1 MPFSATSDAYG
12 WTIDMQ
18 RNSGKTSRTMAEAW
32 APPADLPTGE
42 AGRPL
47 ACVASTYTFH
57 APFFES
63 ELLPRFLG
71 LKFDETEGERPFIVE
86 REQALAAAQ
95 AFVLVDADHLDPSQS
110 TLRWDQLPVRVPR
123 GGVQHAK
130 VVILLWENCARLIVS
145 SANVTRSGYRRN
157 REIAGIVD
165 FYDHDTSAPRQL
177 ILDALGFIKDIGE
190 WARAADAATGRLRES
205 LERARS
211 RVRDWRSMPADFR
224 PRELPR
230 ALFVG
235 TLPRR
240 NGGVA
245 SSSLDQLLGIW
256 GSRRAEEI
264 TVMTPFVGDIAG
276 PVDPVV
282 DRLLRLPRTRDA
294 RGYLVV
300 PGQPSEKDPNKMVV
314 GLPKRFL
321 EAWASAWRTDPAA
334 VTTFVV
340 PLCRKGEK
348 ANRDLHAKGVLVA
361 GDGMEMLMCGSSNFS
376 PSGMGLGAANTEANL
391 CYLDDYN
398 TKRNGRRLEDRL
410 PADWDLDRC
419 ESAIWP
425 DAADAIEDEQPGS
438 NQPIP
443 AVFLW
448 AAYDQR
454 ASVLTIALDP
464 QRTLPAEW
472 SVRLP
477 GEGYEQTA
485 PLADHLGVPLP
496 PPNGRVA
503 LQLPESFRGANIAAL
518 RVAWR
523 DEAGD
528 VKSGL
533 MPVNVES
540 TESLLPPEEFRSL
553 TAHGIVECLLSGREP
568 AEWVALLENRKN
580 GPGTDARAFDSLNAV
595 DTSGYALYR
604 MRRLGAALTAQGE
617 RLLKTVRTR
626 EAFTYRLRQ
635 DPLGPLML
643 AEALIRESEGTA
655 LGKGDES
662 TASLLMFSL
671 AEISLMLA
679 HVSRRLAETRF
690 RPLFDETVSDIEKM
704 SDVCAE
710 RATPSLNLSRYL
722 ASVKAKCGEL
732 LGRQKAEGQH
742 AG

>member
-1 MPFSATSDAYG
+1 MP
-12 WTIDMQ
+12 
-18 RNSGKTSRTMAEAW
+18 RNNGKSTGTMAEAW
-32 APPADLPTGE
+32 SPPADLPIGE

-47 ACVASTYTFH
+47 FCVASTYTFH

-71 LKFDETEGERPFIVE
+71 LKFDETEGQRPFIVE

-130 VVILLWENCARLIVS
+130 VVILMWENCARLIVS
-145 SANVTRSGYRRN
+145 SGNVTRSGYRRN
-157 REIAGIVD
+157 REIAGLVD
-165 FYDHDTSAPRQL
+165 FYDHETSAPRKL
-177 ILDALGFIKDIGE
+177 VLDALAFISDVGE
-190 WARAADAATGRLRES
+190 WARASDRATGRLQQS
-205 LERARS
+205 VERAQRCL
-211 RVRDWRSMPADFR
+211 RDWRSMPVDFK

-230 ALFVG
+230 VSFVA

-245 SSSLDQLLGIW
+245 VSALDQLLDIW
-256 GSRRAEEI
+256 GSRRADEI

-282 DRLLRLPRTRDA
+282 DRLLSLPRTRDA

-300 PGQPSEKDPNKMVV
+300 PGCPSEKDSTKMVV
-314 GLPKRFL
+314 GLPRRFL
-321 EAWASAWRTDPAA
+321 ESWASAWRTDPAA

-361 GDGMEMLMCGSSNFS
+361 GDGIEMLMCGSSNFS
-376 PSGMGLGAANTEANL
+376 PSGMGLGVANVEANL
-391 CYLDDYN
+391 CYVDDYN
-398 TKRNGRRLEDRL
+398 AKRSGRRLEDRL
-410 PADWDLDRC
+410 PADWDLDLC
-419 ESAIWP
+419 DSAIWP
-425 DAADAIEDEQPGS
+425 ESVEAIEDEQPGS

-448 AAYDQR
+448 ALYHQR
-454 ASVLTIALDP
+454 EAVLTIALDA
-464 QRTLPAEW
+464 QKRLPVEW
-472 SVRLP
+472 SLRWP
-477 GEGYEQTA
+477 GEGSEQTL
-485 PLADHLGVPLP
+485 PLLDQLRLLQP
-496 PPNGRVA
+496 PPDERVT
-503 LQLPESFRGANIAAL
+503 LQLGESFRGANIAAL
-518 RVAWR
+518 RLTWR
-523 DEAGD
+523 DESGNL
-528 VKSGL
+528 KSGL

-568 AEWVALLENRKN
+568 AEWVALLESQQN
-580 GPGTDARAFDSLNAV
+580 GPASNSRAFDSLHAV
-595 DTSGYALYR
+595 DTSGYMLYR
-604 MRRLGAALTAQGE
+604 TRRLGAALTAQGE

-626 EAFTYRLRQ
+626 EAMSYRLRQ
-635 DPLGPLML
+635 DPLGPRML
-643 AEALIRESEGTA
+643 AEALIRESEG
-655 LGKGDES
+655 KGDGKRDES
-662 TASLLMFSL
+662 AASLLLFSL

-679 HVSRRLAETRF
+679 HVSRRLAEPRF
-690 RPLFDETVSDIEKM
+690 RPLFEETIRDIEMM
-704 SDVCAE
+704 SDAW
-710 RATPSLNLSRYL
+710 AKAAAPSTNLSSYL
-722 ASVKAKCGEL
+722 GSVRTKCGDL
-732 LGRQKAEGQH
+732 LGRPKAEGQH